1 MNTTSELVVSW
12 APPKKRGGSLAN
24 HAISITYSPASSC
37 NISIRSWFLIYS
49 RIIFSSSRP
58 TVLTQYPRAQNVRP
72 RTMRLLLLPKLI
84 ISDALLP
91 FKRPMTCA
99 TEYFGGIETQRWIWS
114 GIAWP
119 SMISIP
125 LIRAHCLIVS
135 TTTFR
140 FAPYSSF
147 RLYFR
152 THPNYMVLTI
162 PNRVC

>member
-99 TEYFGGIETQRWIWS
+99 TEYFGGIETQRWMK
-114 GIAWP
+114 
-119 SMISIP
+119 MIRHRMAFYDLYP
-125 LIRAHCLIVS
+125 LDSRPLFDRIDDNLSLRPV
-135 TTTFR
+135 
-140 FAPYSSF
+140 
-147 RLYFR
+147 
-152 THPNYMVLTI
+152 
-162 PNRVC
+162 